1 MGINVQEMR
10 LRLCDKV
17 PELLVV
23 AGFMYVVLRMAA
35 TELRH
40 HRDALDGVLGQVAQ
54 GVERIDVRTR
64 RCLGGG
70 AGHRARKRDSV

>member
-1 MGINVQEMR
+1 
-10 LRLCDKV
+10 
-17 PELLVV
+17 
-23 AGFMYVVLRMAA
+23 
-35 TELRH
+35 
-40 HRDALDGVLGQVAQ
+40 LGQVAQ